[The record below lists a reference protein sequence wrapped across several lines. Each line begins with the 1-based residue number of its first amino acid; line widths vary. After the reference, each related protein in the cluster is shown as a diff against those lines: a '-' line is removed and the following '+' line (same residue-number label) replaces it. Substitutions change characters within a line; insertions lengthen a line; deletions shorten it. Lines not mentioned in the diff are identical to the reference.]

1 MRRQRRTIIITALV
15 GILIYSFCLFILSQ
29 FVKQD
34 QINHLAALKNDYQVL
49 KKDTNRRSLASWAD
63 DHQLTVVTD
72 SNHPQTTRQK
82 QVHDV
87 LQQNQLDNTNPY
99 YLQHFRGQR
108 YLLYLLDSTT
118 NNRQRVMVKKY
129 QSVWQHS
136 NLVGLF
142 SAIYLVLWLLI
153 MAIQYFTYRQ
163 QRRYLHAIVQKLQQ
177 IKANEQTESLI
188 TKENTPYT
196 SLIHAVNALDKHNQ
210 QQVET
215 NSILKRR
222 FQSLMG
228 HLPVGVMLLDAEG
241 NVLLHNQ
248 MLSIMLGKQI
258 AENKHPFVD
267 DIQTYALSRMIEHTL
282 RKNRNHHR
290 HIQLY
295 GDSDRYVDANVIR
308 IAHSSEDLEQQVIV
322 ILYDLT
328 NIHQLQQQ
336 QLDFIDNVSEKLQPS
351 VTAII
356 QNVDQLL
363 QQTNSDNEILKQIRM
378 QAQSLDELLDD
389 TVTLNK
395 LDHQENLLPDRV
407 DTMELVKK
415 ALQQQQE
422 QINKLHLK
430 IERQWQGN
438 SWVSSYQQELWE
450 IFQNLISNAVKYNRV
465 GGQVLIKV
473 DHNEIE
479 NYLNITIKDSGIG
492 IDAKNQKQVFER
504 FYRVDKE
511 HQQGTGLGLAI
522 VQEAVQ
528 ALNGTIELSS
538 QINKGTLIDVHL
550 PL

>member
-72 SNHPQTTRQK
+72 SNHPQTVRQK

-118 NNRQRVMVKKY
+118 NNRQRVIVKKY

-295 GDSDRYVDANVIR
+295 GDSNRYVDANVIR

-363 QQTNSDNEILKQIRM
+363 QQTNSDNEILKQIKM
-378 QAQSLDELLDD
+378 QAQSLDELLVD

-473 DHNEIE
+473 EHNEIE

-538 QINKGTLIDVHL
+538 QINKGTLIDVHI

>member
-72 SNHPQTTRQK
+72 SNHTQTIRQK

-336 QLDFIDNVSEKLQPS
+336 QLDFIDNISEKLQPS

-363 QQTNSDNEILKQIRM
+363 QQTNSDNEILKQIKM
-378 QAQSLDELLDD
+378 QAQSLDELLVD

-422 QINKLHLK
+422 QINALHLK

-473 DHNEIE
+473 EHNEIE

>member
-15 GILIYSFCLFILSQ
+15 SILIYSFCLFILSQ

-72 SNHPQTTRQK
+72 SNHPQTVRQK

-356 QNVDQLL
+356 KNVDQLL
-363 QQTNSDNEILKQIRM
+363 QQTNSDNEILKQIKM
-378 QAQSLDELLDD
+378 QAQSLDELLVD

-473 DHNEIE
+473 EHNEIE

-538 QINKGTLIDVHL
+538 QINKGTLIDVHI

>member
-1 MRRQRRTIIITALV
+1 MRRQRRTIVITALV

-29 FVKQD
+29 FVKQY

-72 SNHPQTTRQK
+72 SNHPQTIRQK

-363 QQTNSDNEILKQIRM
+363 QQTNSDNEILKQIKM
-378 QAQSLDELLDD
+378 QAQSLDELLVD

>member
-15 GILIYSFCLFILSQ
+15 SILIYSFCLFILSQ
-29 FVKQD
+29 FVKQY

-72 SNHPQTTRQK
+72 SNHPQTVRQK

-356 QNVDQLL
+356 QNVDQVL
-363 QQTNSDNEILKQIRM
+363 QQTNSDNEILKQIKM
-378 QAQSLDELLDD
+378 QAQSLDELLVD

-473 DHNEIE
+473 EHNEIE

-492 IDAKNQKQVFER
+492 INAKNQKQVFER

>member
-72 SNHPQTTRQK
+72 SNHPQTVRQK

-118 NNRQRVMVKKY
+118 NNRQQVMVKKY

-142 SAIYLVLWLLI
+142 STIYLVLWLLI

-282 RKNRNHHR
+282 RKNHNHHR

-363 QQTNSDNEILKQIRM
+363 QQTNSDNEILKQIKM
-378 QAQSLDELLDD
+378 QAQSLDELLVD

-395 LDHQENLLPDRV
+395 LDHQENLLSDRV

-430 IERQWQGN
+430 IERQLQGN

-473 DHNEIE
+473 EHNEIE

-492 IDAKNQKQVFER
+492 IDTKNQKQVFER

-511 HQQGTGLGLAI
+511 HQHGTGLGLAI

>member
-1 MRRQRRTIIITALV
+1 MRRQRRTIVITALV

-72 SNHPQTTRQK
+72 SNHPQTIRQK

-363 QQTNSDNEILKQIRM
+363 QQTNSDNEILKQIKM
-378 QAQSLDELLDD
+378 QAQSLDELLVD